1 MDELWSNSAER
12 TFVTISR
19 RLEATSLRSCARP
32 SVCAYTPNAVS
43 REAGASGLLP
53 SDSLRSSSA
62 HVSRKFACD
71 EVVRL
76 TDERDAPAA
85 KRSGRVSEA
94 NCVAAA
100 RPRVRSFRVA
110 KVARVRA
117 RFCGVRGEKR
127 IIRSGICLVDDFW
140 M

>member
-1 MDELWSNSAER
+1 M
-12 TFVTISR
+12 T
-19 RLEATSLRSCARP
+19 P
-32 SVCAYTPNAVS
+32 S
-43 REAGASGLLP
+43 
-53 SDSLRSSSA
+53 
-62 HVSRKFACD
+62 VSRKFACD

-117 RFCGVRGEKR
+117 RFRGVRGEKNYR
-127 IIRSGICLVDDFW
+127 IGDLFVGGFFDANCRAFILRVEVV
-140 M
+140 

>member
-1 MDELWSNSAER
+1 MDELWSGSENR
-12 TFVTISR
+12 IFVTISR

-94 NCVAAA
+94 NCVAYPSTEGRCRRQSQEWCRKA
-100 RPRVRSFRVA
+100 PREELSRSESRKSPSAFPS
-110 KVARVRA
+110 
-117 RFCGVRGEKR
+117 FP
-127 IIRSGICLVDDFW
+127 W
-140 M
+140 

>member
-1 MDELWSNSAER
+1 MDKLWSGSENR
-12 TFVTISR
+12 IFVTIS
-19 RLEATSLRSCARP
+19 
-32 SVCAYTPNAVS
+32 
-43 REAGASGLLP
+43 
-53 SDSLRSSSA
+53 
-62 HVSRKFACD
+62 VSRKFACD

-117 RFCGVRGEKR
+117 RFRGVRGEKR
-127 IIRSGICLVDDFW
+127 TFRSGICLLVDFW
-140 M
+140 MRMPRFYFTSQSGIICINEDASM

>member
-1 MDELWSNSAER
+1 MDKLWSGSENR
-12 TFVTISR
+12 IFVTIS
-19 RLEATSLRSCARP
+19 
-32 SVCAYTPNAVS
+32 
-43 REAGASGLLP
+43 
-53 SDSLRSSSA
+53 
-62 HVSRKFACD
+62 VSRKFACD

-117 RFCGVRGEKR
+117 RFRGVRGEKELSDR
-127 IIRSGICLVDDFW
+127 EFICW
-140 M
+140 MILDANCRAFILRFKVV

>member
-1 MDELWSNSAER
+1 MDELWSGSENR
-12 TFVTISR
+12 IFVT
-19 RLEATSLRSCARP
+19 P
-32 SVCAYTPNAVS
+32 S
-43 REAGASGLLP
+43 
-53 SDSLRSSSA
+53 
-62 HVSRKFACD
+62 VSRKFACD

-117 RFCGVRGEKR
+117 RFRGLSGEKNYR
-127 IIRSGICLVDDFW
+127 IGYLFVSRIELPRFYF
-140 M
+140 MR